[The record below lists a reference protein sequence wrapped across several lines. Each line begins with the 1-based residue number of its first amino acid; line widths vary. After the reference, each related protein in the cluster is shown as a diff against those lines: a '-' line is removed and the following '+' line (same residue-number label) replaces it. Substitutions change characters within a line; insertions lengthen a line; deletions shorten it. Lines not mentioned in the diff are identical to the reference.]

1 MIPFGK
7 VQDFTPYVAKIA
19 SSKADAV
26 ITGNWGP
33 DFARFVKAVAGA
45 GLDVDFYSI
54 YAGIPTSL
62 NAYGEEAGI
71 KLNIK
76 QISEAHMND
85 EDRQDV
91 IDFNKANLAKYKRT
105 WYADRYRFT
114 LEMFATALEKAGTDD
129 PVAVAYA
136 MEGLTMPGPK
146 GDTITMRADN
156 HQITMPMCVSEI
168 DTNASTKFVY
178 NEKTFGIG
186 WKTVGWVSAAENTL
200 PTTCQMERP
209 PRP

>member
-7 VQDFTPYVAKIA
+7 LQDFTPYVAKIA
-19 SSKADAV
+19 SAKADAV

-33 DFARFVKAVAGA
+33 DFSRFVKAVAAA
-45 GLDVDFYSI
+45 GLDVEFYSI

-62 NAYGEEAGI
+62 DAYGEAAGI
-71 KLNIK
+71 KLKIK

-91 IDFNKANLAKYKRT
+91 IDFNKANLDRYQRT

-114 LEMFATALEKAGTDD
+114 MELFAMALEKAGTDD

-136 MEGLTMPGPK
+136 LEGLTLRGPN

-168 DTNASTKFVY
+168 DANAKTKFVY
-178 NEKTFGIG
+178 RGKTFGIG
-186 WKTVGWVSAAENTL
+186 WKTVGWVSAADNTL
-200 PTTCQMERP
+200 PTTCQMKRP
-209 PRP
+209 PKP